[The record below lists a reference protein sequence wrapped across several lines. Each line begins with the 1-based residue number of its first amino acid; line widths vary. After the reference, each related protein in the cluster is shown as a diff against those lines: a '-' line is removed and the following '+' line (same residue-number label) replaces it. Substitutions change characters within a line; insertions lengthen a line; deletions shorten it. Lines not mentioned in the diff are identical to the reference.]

1 MSERHSG
8 HLSKA
13 AAKQMRTV
21 DLDFNYTRP
30 GTNSQVGRRRG
41 RDFEESIPSHG
52 VGISVVPT
60 SLVDQNDGLTNSQVS
75 EKAAPIMT
83 TENFPSLGGKNTIG
97 NSNGGMLFYILSVL
111 GSLILISS
119 CGIFFNFP
127 SLNNQVCKVIL
138 LNVLPSSQAEL

>member
-97 NSNGGMLFYILSVL
+97 NSNGGILFYILSVL
-111 GSLILISS
+111 GSLIL
-119 CGIFFNFP
+119 FQ
-127 SLNNQVCKVIL
+127 SLNKL
-138 LNVLPSSQAEL
+138 LQNIF